1 MKSMIVRAF
10 SGAAMIALAAGAA
23 HAQNLITN
31 GGFETGDFTG
41 WSTNVQSGSSGN
53 LYVHANDGTSV
64 PSSLPTA
71 VNPIGGNFFAVTDQS
86 GPGSYSLTQ
95 AFTLSS
101 SGTVNISFDLFANNY
116 AGNTYANGRDFTVSP
131 NENEVVDILKA
142 GADAFTNDPNDIV
155 AVLFGPGTAA
165 SSWGTVNASLNL
177 AAGNYVFRF
186 AETDNQS
193 NFTAGLDNVSVIGGA
208 VPEPASWA
216 MMLGGFGLVGGAM
229 RRRRTAVRF
238 A

>member
-1 MKSMIVRAF
+1 MRAL
-10 SGAAMIALAAGAA
+10 GGVAMFAFAAGAA
-23 HAQNLITN
+23 QAQNLITN
-31 GGFETGDFTG
+31 GGFESGDFTG
-41 WSTNVQSGSSGN
+41 WSTNVQSGSNGN

-64 PSSLPTA
+64 PSSLPTS
-71 VNPIGGNFFAVTDQS
+71 VNPTGGNFFAVTDQS

-101 SGTVNISFDLFANNY
+101 SGVVNISFDLFANNY
-116 AGNTYANGRDFTVSP
+116 AGNTYPNGRDLNTFP

-155 AVLFGPGTAA
+155 AVLFGPGTAG
-165 SSWGTVNASLNL
+165 SSWGTISASLNL